1 MDQALSDELLMSL
14 VERALGQPPEQRE
27 DWVRNACGGN
37 TELFRRVHQ
46 HLAAEMRMK
55 NFLKRPFA
63 SYLRL
68 KMESLA
74 SGPFEAGELAAGR
87 FRIVRRVADG
97 GMGVVYEAFDERLQR
112 RVAIKCAKAGFGNR
126 LPPEARHA
134 REITHPGVCR
144 IFDIHT
150 AATASGE
157 IEFLSMEF
165 LDGRTL
171 AEYLREGPLEGRTV
185 CTIALQLC
193 EGLAEAHRN
202 QVVHGDLKSNNV
214 ILVPAAG
221 DAPARAVITDF
232 GLARRPNLADESA
245 NVTQLTSAPVGGARA
260 YMAPELQ
267 RGAKQTTAS
276 DVYAMGVILRELVA
290 GLNTGVPRKWSGIIT
305 RCLDENPTR
314 RFLDGGALLQALRP
328 SFRRRWAIGVAVVLL
343 AASISG
349 AITYERA
356 TAPKQTVRLALLPF
370 TSITDAVESAAKLS
384 HDASEQL
391 AEVRGNARTRV
402 VFVRGKVPAAPNGD
416 AAEQARALSVTH
428 VLHGTLDRVNPG
440 TDEESEVLHV
450 YLTDAQTGANKME
463 WKADYTP
470 ASLRYAPVALAGM
483 VTNALGVPPIG
494 RSAGLNPAA
503 GPDYAAGL
511 RMVQADGQ
519 PEEAVRLLKRVVG
532 ADPDSPLAYA
542 GLAEAQAFQARIR
555 HDAAAQESARESVR
569 QAELRNPDLPEVHMI
584 SGWLERTSGHYELA
598 ERHFLRTTELQPG
611 KADAWRRLGQTYN
624 AAGQAGESLDA
635 LKKAVQLEPGGFRN
649 HRELGIF
656 YYRHNQFAE
665 AAREYDAMAKLA
677 PGVAESHS
685 LLGEALLQMDR
696 YIEAKAE
703 LRVAIGLRDTSSSE
717 QSLGAIAWEEKNCDD
732 AVKYYLRAV
741 ELGPETSSLWLSLS
755 FCYREQGFRSKAQGA
770 FRRGLAASGK
780 ALAQDP
786 RSGREHA
793 TQAYFEAMLGDFAR
807 AETDTGEALTLSR
820 DDETEQLAVMTYEA
834 IGRRDLALK
843 VVEASP
849 RILHDLARYP
859 WLDKLRQDSH
869 LTKMLKFK
877 PASLRGGNDHGSYSL
892 HAGR

>member
-27 DWVRNACGGN
+27 DWVRSACGGD
-37 TELFRRVHQ
+37 TELFSRVHQ

-63 SYLRL
+63 SYLQL

-74 SGPFEAGELAAGR
+74 SGPFEAGGLAAGR

-97 GMGVVYEAFDERLQR
+97 GMGVVYEAFDERIQR

-165 LDGRTL
+165 LDGLTL
-171 AEYLREGPLEGRTV
+171 AERLREGPVQGSTA
-185 CTIALQLC
+185 CKIALQLC
-193 EGLAEAHRN
+193 EGLAEAHRSH
-202 QVVHGDLKSNNV
+202 VVHGDLKSNNV

-232 GLARRPNLADESA
+232 GLARQPNLADETG
-245 NVTQLTSAPVGGARA
+245 NVTQMASAPVGGARA
-260 YMAPELQ
+260 YMAPELTQ
-267 RGAKQTTAS
+267 GAKQTTAS
-276 DVYAMGVILRELVA
+276 DVYAMGVILRELVS
-290 GLNTGVPRKWSGIIT
+290 GLNTGVPRKWSGVIA
-305 RCLDENPTR
+305 RCLDENPSR
-314 RFLDGGALLQALRP
+314 RFSDGGALLHALRP
-328 SFRRRWAIGVAVVLL
+328 SSGRRRAIGTAAVVL

-370 TSITDAVESAAKLS
+370 ISRTGAAESAAKLS
-384 HDASEQL
+384 HDSSEQL

-402 VFVRGKVPAAPNGD
+402 VFVRGKVPAAPNRD
-416 AAEQARALSVTH
+416 AAEQARALSATH

-463 WKADYTP
+463 WKARYTP
-470 ASLRYAPVALAGM
+470 ASLRFAPVALAGM
-483 VTNALGVPPIG
+483 VTNSLGVPPIG

-503 GPDYAAGL
+503 GADYAAGL

-519 PEEAVRLLKRVVG
+519 PEEAIRLLKRVVA
-532 ADPDSPLAYA
+532 ADPDCPLAYA

-584 SGWLERTSGHYELA
+584 SGWLERASGHYELA
-598 ERHFLRTTELQPG
+598 ERHFLRTIEIQAAN
-611 KADAWRRLGQTYN
+611 ADAWRRLGQTYG
-624 AAGQAGESLDA
+624 AAGQAGEALDA
-635 LKKAVQLEPGGFRN
+635 LKRAVQLEPDGFRN
-649 HRELGIF
+649 HRELGNF
-656 YYRHNQFAE
+656 YYRRNRFAE
-665 AAREYDAMAKLA
+665 AAAEYGAMARLA

-685 LLGEALLQMDR
+685 LLGETLYQMDR
-696 YIEAKAE
+696 ISEAKAE
-703 LRVAIGLRDTSSSE
+703 LSAAIRLRDTSAAG
-717 QSLGAIAWEEKNCDD
+717 QTLGAIAWEERKDD
-732 AVKYYLRAV
+732 EAVKYYLRAL
-741 ELGPETSSLWLSLS
+741 ELGPETSSAWLSLS
-755 FCYREQGFRSKAQGA
+755 FCYREQGLQSKAKNA
-770 FRRGLAASGK
+770 CRRGLAASGR

-793 TQAYFEAMLGDFAR
+793 TQAYFEAMLRDFPR
-807 AETDTGEALTLSR
+807 AKTDAEEALTLSR
-820 DDETEQLAVMTYEA
+820 DDETEQFAVMTYEA

-843 VVEASP
+843 VVEESP
-849 RILHDLARYP
+849 GILHELARYP
-859 WLDKLRQDSH
+859 WLDKFRQDSH
-869 LTKMLKFK
+869 LTKML
-877 PASLRGGNDHGSYSL
+877 N
-892 HAGR
+892 